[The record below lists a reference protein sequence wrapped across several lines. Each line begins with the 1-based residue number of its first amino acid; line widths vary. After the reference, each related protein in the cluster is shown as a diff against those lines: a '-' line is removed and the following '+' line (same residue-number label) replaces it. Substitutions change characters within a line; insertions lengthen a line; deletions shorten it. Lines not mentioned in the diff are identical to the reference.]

1 VSGRLFSPAA
11 GATAALLAA
20 AALTVDPGDARA
32 AVDRYAVVIGND
44 AGAADE
50 PRLRFAEIDAVKV
63 HDALKELGGFPLE
76 NLVLLRGESAAA
88 ARGAIITVNDRVRD
102 SIAAGRQVLLA
113 VYYSGHADADA
124 LHLGSGR
131 FPLRELEQ
139 LVRGSAATVRV
150 LIVDAC
156 RSGALTQAKGGTR
169 APPFPIEIQP
179 RLAGEGAVF
188 LTSTAVNEE
197 AQESD
202 AVGGSFFTHYLVSG
216 LLGAADS
223 NDDGQ
228 VSIEEAYRFSYENTL
243 RASSR
248 SLLGT
253 QHPTF
258 HYDLRGQGSLGLT
271 FPFRD
276 RERAQLRFPDGL
288 GFLVLRGGGEGPV
301 VAEVGVSDRV
311 RRLSLKPG
319 RYFLRG
325 RGRDYLLEGTLT
337 LAAGDSHVVEER
349 DLERVQYARL
359 VRKGG
364 ADRPA
369 VSVLAGYQ
377 AATSIWASGSSC
389 QGGFGGTDLTLSRL
403 TVEATLGACRSR
415 DQRQFVNATAD
426 TFDLRIGLWME
437 WDVLRA
443 TTVGIG
449 ATSGVALLH
458 QHFATP
464 GQAPS
469 RWSTGAQF
477 GAAARVTLALGRRYF
492 LIGQLAAESLLIR
505 RDQDDT
511 GGSALSARGGGR
523 GSLGA
528 GVHLW

>member
-1 VSGRLFSPAA
+1 VKLLSIS
-11 GATAALLAA
+11 ATAAALLAA
-20 AALTVDPGDARA
+20 AAVTVGPSEAR
-32 AVDRYAVVIGND
+32 AVDRYAVLIGND

-88 ARGAIITVNDRVRD
+88 ARGALIAVNDRVRD

-124 LHLGSGR
+124 LHLGQGR

-139 LVRGSAATVRV
+139 LVRGSAATVRL

-188 LTSTAVNEE
+188 LSSTAVNEE

-216 LLGAADS
+216 LLGAADN

-258 HYDLRGQGSLGLT
+258 RYDLRGQGSLALT

-276 RERAQLRFPDGL
+276 TERAQLRFPTGL
-288 GFLVLRGGGEGPV
+288 GFLILRGGGEGSV
-301 VAEVGVSDRV
+301 VAEVGLADHI

-325 RGRDYLLEGTLT
+325 RGRDYLLEGTVT
-337 LAAGDSHVVEER
+337 LAAGDAHLVEER
-349 DLERVQYARL
+349 ALERVQYARL

-364 ADRPA
+364 SDHAA
-369 VSVLAGYQ
+369 VSLLAGYQ
-377 AATSIWASGSSC
+377 AATPLWTGGSLC
-389 QGGFGGTDLTLSRL
+389 HGGFGGTGLTLSRL
-403 TVEATLGACRSR
+403 TLEAALGACRSR
-415 DQRQFVNATAD
+415 DHRQFLDATAD
-426 TFDLRIGLWME
+426 VFDLRIGLWME
-437 WDVLRA
+437 WDLLRA
-443 TTVGIG
+443 ATVGIG
-449 ATSGVALLH
+449 VTSGMALLH
-458 QHFATP
+458 QQFATP
-464 GQAPS
+464 GDAPS
-469 RWSTGAQF
+469 RWSAGAEF
-477 GAAARVTLALGRRYF
+477 GAAARLTLSLTRRSF
-492 LIGQLAAESLLIR
+492 LVGQLAAESLLAR
-505 RDQDDT
+505 RDADDG
-511 GGSALSARGGGR
+511 GGSALRASGGGR
-523 GSLGA
+523 ALLGA